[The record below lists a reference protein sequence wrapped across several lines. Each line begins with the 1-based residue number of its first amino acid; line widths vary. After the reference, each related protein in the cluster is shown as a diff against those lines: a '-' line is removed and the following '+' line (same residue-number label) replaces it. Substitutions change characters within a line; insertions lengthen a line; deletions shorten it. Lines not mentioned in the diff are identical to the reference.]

1 VMHRLEKSDPRIVA
15 TKPTNKA
22 GQPVAEP
29 VEPTAGRGSDGGGIG
44 VRRRTEVAIA
54 GQRRCLTPTNP
65 ARTEPPLEAMIG
77 HTKAASSA
85 ATTCVVAGDGS
96 TRSSAAPATNLRL
109 ILPQLGRLLRALRE
123 LLAAGARTDTIASQS
138 D

>member
-1 VMHRLEKSDPRIVA
+1 
-15 TKPTNKA
+15 
-22 GQPVAEP
+22 
-29 VEPTAGRGSDGGGIG
+29 
-44 VRRRTEVAIA
+44 
-54 GQRRCLTPTNP
+54 
-65 ARTEPPLEAMIG
+65 MIG

>member
-1 VMHRLEKSDPRIVA
+1 LRS
-15 TKPTNKA
+15 
-22 GQPVAEP
+22 
-29 VEPTAGRGSDGGGIG
+29 RGANGGGEGATAAASG

-65 ARTEPPLEAMIG
+65 ARTEAPLEAMIG

-85 ATTCVVAGDGS
+85 ATTCVVAGDAIHALLCG
-96 TRSSAAPATNLRL
+96 AGHNLRL

-123 LLAAGARTDTIASQS
+123 LLVAGARTDTIASQS